1 MRRRP
6 PGGGG
11 RCCIA
16 NIAMLAIVANIAMV
30 ANWAIVNIVDTG
42 NWPHVGRRPTIFFQK
57 FFVKLLHGI
66 AKLYYLCGV
75 LVR

>member
-1 MRRRP
+1 MRQRP

-30 ANWAIVNIVDTG
+30 ANWAIVTNVDTG
-42 NWPHVGRRPTIFFQK
+42 NWKHVGRRPTIFFK
-57 FFVKLLHGI
+57 NFLSNS
-66 AKLYYLCGV
+66 CMV
-75 LVR
+75 LQNCITFAVY